1 MQFFYKWFISEKEV
15 VKNLPFML
23 PKKLKEK
30 QLDGLIKS
38 TRKLLFFRKLKKF
51 MSKHII

>member
-1 MQFFYKWFISEKEV
+1 MQFFYKWFVSEKEV
-15 VKNLPFML
+15 AKKLPFMF

-38 TRKLLFFRKLKKF
+38 IRKLLFFKKLKKF
-51 MSKHII
+51 LKMT

>member
-1 MQFFYKWFISEKEV
+1 MQILYKLFVSEREV
-15 VKNLPFML
+15 VKNLPFMF
-23 PKKLKEK
+23 PRKLKEK

-51 MSKHII
+51 IAKHII